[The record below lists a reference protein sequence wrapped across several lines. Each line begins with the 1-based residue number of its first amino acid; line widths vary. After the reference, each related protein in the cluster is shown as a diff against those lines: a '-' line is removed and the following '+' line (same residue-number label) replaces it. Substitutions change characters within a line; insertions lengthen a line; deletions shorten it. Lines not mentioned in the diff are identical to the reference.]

1 MRYNKSNN
9 ILCTICAR
17 GGSKGVNNKALKK
30 INGKHLI
37 EITIK
42 QALASKV
49 FDEIV
54 VSTDSKKIQKI
65 AVKRGVKCW
74 FLRSKKLSSD
84 KSPKV
89 PVIRDAL
96 LRAEHKF
103 KKQYNVCVDLD
114 ITSPLRKI
122 EDIKNAL
129 KLFFKKKKTQ
139 NLFSVNKSRKNPY
152 YNMIE
157 VKNKKISIVKK
168 SDRNFPIMRRQDAP
182 RVYDMNASIYI
193 WKRSRLLKS
202 SQLFSKNTNIY
213 VMPQSRSID
222 IDNHFDLNLIKHIE
236 RNKNA

>member
-17 GGSKGVNNKALKK
+17 GGSKGVNNKALK

-54 VSTDSKKIQKI
+54 VSTDLKKIQKI

-96 LRAEHKF
+96 LRAENKF

-129 KLFFKKKKTQ
+129 KLFFKKK
-139 NLFSVNKSRKNPY
+139 NPKF
-152 YNMIE
+152 IFCE
-157 VKNKKISIVKK
+157 QITKESI
-168 SDRNFPIMRRQDAP
+168 
-182 RVYDMNASIYI
+182 
-193 WKRSRLLKS
+193 L
-202 SQLFSKNTNIY
+202 
-213 VMPQSRSID
+213 
-222 IDNHFDLNLIKHIE
+222 
-236 RNKNA
+236 

>member
-103 KKQYNVCVDLD
+103 KPVIVKSCQRRVLIFANAMALRSEAQGAWDLV
-114 ITSPLRKI
+114 PRL
-122 EDIKNAL
+122 EHVQQAYL
-129 KLFFKKKKTQ
+129 
-139 NLFSVNKSRKNPY
+139 SRK
-152 YNMIE
+152 
-157 VKNKKISIVKK
+157 
-168 SDRNFPIMRRQDAP
+168 
-182 RVYDMNASIYI
+182 
-193 WKRSRLLKS
+193 RLL
-202 SQLFSKNTNIY
+202 
-213 VMPQSRSID
+213 
-222 IDNHFDLNLIKHIE
+222 HF
-236 RNKNA
+236 

>member
-96 LRAEHKF
+96 LR
-103 KKQYNVCVDLD
+103 L
-114 ITSPLRKI
+114 S
-122 EDIKNAL
+122 
-129 KLFFKKKKTQ
+129 
-139 NLFSVNKSRKNPY
+139 
-152 YNMIE
+152 
-157 VKNKKISIVKK
+157 
-168 SDRNFPIMRRQDAP
+168 
-182 RVYDMNASIYI
+182 
-193 WKRSRLLKS
+193 
-202 SQLFSKNTNIY
+202 
-213 VMPQSRSID
+213 
-222 IDNHFDLNLIKHIE
+222 LIHI
-236 RNKNA
+236 